1 MSSILSS
8 EEISM
13 SEQKEKQPELTVTQ
27 PHWGEQNKDNYGYT
41 SDEERLE
48 KRGME
53 DWELVEKIP
62 ASQRNVPYWFMAVVV
77 IVLLVGVGLSFPF
90 WGLRP
95 GVTVDWK
102 DWVKDPG
109 FLGSLVYISVAAAF
123 VYYMVYLYGSSAAGR
138 LDSDQENKS
147 KNKSDKQ

>member
-1 MSSILSS
+1 MVMGQRD
-8 EEISM
+8 EN
-13 SEQKEKQPELTVTQ
+13 PELTNEK
-27 PHWGEQNKDNYGYT
+27 PKWGEHRKDNFGYA

-62 ASQRNVPYWFMAVVV
+62 ESQLNVPYWFWAVVV

-95 GVTVDWK
+95 GVVVKWT

-109 FLGSLVYISVAAAF
+109 FLGSIVYIGVAGAF
-123 VYYMVYLYGSSAAGR
+123 VWYMVNMYGSSAAGR
-138 LDSDQENKS
+138 LDSDQEG
-147 KNKSDKQ
+147 KNEIKKDRQE

>member
-1 MSSILSS
+1 M
-8 EEISM
+8 
-13 SEQKEKQPELTVTQ
+13 KQNDKKSELTDENLQ
-27 PHWGEQNKDNYGYT
+27 WGKPRQDNFGYA

-62 ASQRNVPYWFMAVVV
+62 ESQVNVPYWFWAVVV

-95 GVTVDWK
+95 GVVVKWS

-109 FLGSLVYISVAAAF
+109 FLGSLVYIAVAGAF
-123 VYYMVYLYGSSAAGR
+123 VWYMVNMYGSDRAGR
-138 LDSDQENKS
+138 LDSDREGKHESKGDQQE
-147 KNKSDKQ
+147 

>member
-1 MSSILSS
+1 MDVKDKQHDLSS
-8 EEISM
+8 EET
-13 SEQKEKQPELTVTQ
+13 K
-27 PHWGEQNKDNYGYT
+27 WGELRKDNFGYA

-62 ASQRNVPYWFMAVVV
+62 ESQRKVPYWFMAVV
-77 IVLLVGVGLSFPF
+77 ISVLLVGVGLSFPF

-95 GVTVDWK
+95 GVVVDWH

-109 FLGSLVYISVAAAF
+109 FLGSLVYISAAAAF
-123 VYYMVYLYGSSAAGR
+123 IYYMVNIHGAKKSRQGDEEQSQP
-138 LDSDQENKS
+138 DESQERK
-147 KNKSDKQ
+147 D

>member
-1 MSSILSS
+1 MNQSDKKS
-8 EEISM
+8 
-13 SEQKEKQPELTVTQ
+13 ELTDADPQ
-27 PHWGEQNKDNYGYT
+27 WGKPRQDNFGYA

-62 ASQRNVPYWFMAVVV
+62 ESQMNVPYWFWAVVA
-77 IVLLVGVGLSFPF
+77 IVLLVGIGLSFPF

-95 GVTVDWK
+95 GVVVKWS

-109 FLGSLVYISVAAAF
+109 FLGSLAYIGVAGAF
-123 VYYMVYLYGSSAAGR
+123 VWYMVNMYGSDRGGR
-138 LDSDQENKS
+138 LDSDKDGEHES
-147 KNKSDKQ
+147 KSDQ

>member
-1 MSSILSS
+1 MEQHDKKS
-8 EEISM
+8 ELGDEES
-13 SEQKEKQPELTVTQ
+13 Q
-27 PHWGEQNKDNYGYT
+27 WGKLRKDNFGYA
-41 SDEERLE
+41 SDKERLE

-62 ASQRNVPYWFMAVVV
+62 DSQLNVPYWFWAVVV

-95 GVTVDWK
+95 GVVVKWT

-109 FLGSLVYISVAAAF
+109 FLGSLVYIALAGAF
-123 VYYMVYLYGSSAAGR
+123 VWYMVNMYGSSAAGR
-138 LDSDQENKS
+138 LDSDKEKQSE
-147 KNKSDKQ
+147 KNEINNGNPK

>member
-1 MSSILSS
+1 M
-8 EEISM
+8 EE
-13 SEQKEKQPELTVTQ
+13 QDKQLKSVGDESK
-27 PHWGEQNKDNYGYT
+27 WGEYRKDNFGYA
-41 SDEERLE
+41 SDKERLE

-62 ASQRNVPYWFMAVVV
+62 ESQLNVPYWFWAVVV

-95 GVTVDWK
+95 GVVVKWT

-109 FLGSLVYISVAAAF
+109 FLGSLVYIALAGAF
-123 VYYMVYLYGSSAAGR
+123 VWYMVNMYGSNAAGR
-138 LDSDQENKS
+138 LDSDKEKQNENNGTNSEKQE
-147 KNKSDKQ
+147 

>member
-1 MSSILSS
+1 MEQQDKKS
-8 EEISM
+8 ELANEES
-13 SEQKEKQPELTVTQ
+13 Q
-27 PHWGEQNKDNYGYT
+27 WGQHRKDNFGYA
-41 SDEERLE
+41 SDKERLE

-62 ASQRNVPYWFMAVVV
+62 ESQQKVPYWFMAVVV

-95 GVTVDWK
+95 GVVVKWT

-109 FLGSLVYISVAAAF
+109 FLGSLVYITVAAIF
-123 VYYMVYLYGSSAAGR
+123 VYYMVHLYGSSAGGR
-138 LDSDQENKS
+138 LDSDKDSRSEGTT
-147 KNKSDKQ
+147 DKHE

>member
-1 MSSILSS
+1 MKQQD
-8 EEISM
+8 
-13 SEQKEKQPELTVTQ
+13 QKLELANGVSQ
-27 PHWGEQNKDNYGYT
+27 WGQLRKDNFGYA

-62 ASQRNVPYWFMAVVV
+62 ESQRNVPYWFIAVVV

-95 GVTVDWK
+95 GVIVKWT
-102 DWVKDPG
+102 DWVTDPG
-109 FLGSLVYISVAAAF
+109 FLGSIVYIAVAAAF
-123 VYYMVYLYGSSAAGR
+123 VYYMVYLYGSSAGGR
-138 LDSDQENKS
+138 LN
-147 KNKSDKQ
+147 SDKTEKNER

>member
-1 MSSILSS
+1 MGQRDKNS
-8 EEISM
+8 
-13 SEQKEKQPELTVTQ
+13 ELTNEK
-27 PHWGEQNKDNYGYT
+27 PKWGEHRKDNFGYA

-62 ASQRNVPYWFMAVVV
+62 ESQLNVPYWFWAVVV

-95 GVTVDWK
+95 GVVVKWT

-109 FLGSLVYISVAAAF
+109 FLGSLVYIGLAGAF
-123 VYYMVYLYGSSAAGR
+123 VWYMVNMYGSSAAGR
-138 LDSDQENKS
+138 LDSDKEGKSEIRKDRQE
-147 KNKSDKQ
+147 